1 MHGSIGQSYPK
12 SQSHKI
18 PSQTEGISPHNHI
31 CELQLCALMDFF
43 KLGPGSHPCHS
54 ILNDKF
60 YRALIWTSIPSVKE
74 LPGPLRSDGKIP
86 DSMTMI
92 PSQAGHCLVWDVTGA
107 DTVTANNLPFT
118 LLTAWA
124 NAKTADARKSSN
136 TLICQPFIW
145 MTFET
150 LGLIIHF
157 PIFPKTPGRAFAF
170 NNNPQ
175 RYTFNVTHSTEPK
188 FPPVI
193 WT

>member
-1 MHGSIGQSYPK
+1 MLPQIK
-12 SQSHKI
+12 SHKI
-18 PSQTEGISPHNHI
+18 PSQTEGIRPNNHI
-31 CELQLCALMDFF
+31 CELHLCALVASF
-43 KLGPGSHPCHS
+43 KLGLSSHPCHS

-74 LPGPLRSDGKIP
+74 LPGPLRSDGKRP

-92 PSQAGHCLVWDVTGA
+92 PLQAGHCLVWDVTGA

-118 LLTAWA
+118 SCSLHEPMLRPT
-124 NAKTADARKSSN
+124 AKTADARKSSN
-136 TLICQPFIW
+136 TLICQRSSCL
-145 MTFET
+145 TFET